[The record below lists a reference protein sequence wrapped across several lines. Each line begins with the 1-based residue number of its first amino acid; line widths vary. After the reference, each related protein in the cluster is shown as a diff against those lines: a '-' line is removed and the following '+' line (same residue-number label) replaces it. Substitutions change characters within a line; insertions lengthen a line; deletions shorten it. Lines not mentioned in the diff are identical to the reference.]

1 MTLKIGVIGCGL
13 KAASYARA
21 WVKSPLNPDFTALT
35 DTSQASVDRFAEIVR
50 QAGGAPRIYP
60 TAEALLEAEAK
71 GLDAVYISTPHAFHA
86 GYAKAALEHGLN
98 LLLEKPMSLNAAE
111 AREIIDARNRA
122 GRQVV
127 VAYQASLSPLLERM
141 RKRAADGEFG
151 ELLTVHGE
159 VWENWQ
165 ARYGTSWKQVPAL
178 SGGGFIF
185 DTGSHLLNAVMQVSG
200 LGYGRV
206 SASLQNRGRDYELT
220 GGVFAL
226 LQGGIPVNLT
236 FCGDTIAGCESS
248 LTLFYENAILRVD
261 IWGKW
266 VELRQGPTLTRETAG
281 EDLNAVLQVFAD
293 TCAGRCPNPST
304 AERSLHLAEL
314 WDLIKQSS
322 QEGGMPLTLQTKPWE
337 LA

>member
-21 WVKSPLNPDFTALT
+21 WVKSPLNPQFTALT
-35 DTSQASVDRFAEIVR
+35 DTSPASIDRYADIVR
-50 QAGGAPRIYP
+50 NAGGNPRIYP
-60 TAEALLEAEAK
+60 TAEALLEAEARE
-71 GLDAVYISTPHAFHA
+71 LDAVYISTPHAFHA
-86 GYAKAALEHGLN
+86 GYAKAALERGLN
-98 LLLEKPMSLNAAE
+98 LLLEKPMSLNADE
-111 AREIIDARNRA
+111 ARDIIAARDRV
-122 GRQVV
+122 GKHVV

-141 RKRAADGEFG
+141 RQRAADGEFG
-151 ELLTVHGE
+151 ALLCVHGE
-159 VWENWQ
+159 VWEDWQ
-165 ARYGTSWKQVPAL
+165 DRYGTSWKQVPAL

-185 DTGSHLLNAVMQVSG
+185 DTGSHIMNAAIQVSG
-200 LGYGRV
+200 LGYERV

-226 LQGGIPVNLT
+226 LQGGLPVNLT
-236 FCGDTIAGCESS
+236 FCGDTIPGCESS
-248 LTLFYENAILRVD
+248 LTFFYEDAILRVD

-266 VELRQGPTLTRETAG
+266 TELRQGQTLTRETAG

-293 TCAGRCPNPST
+293 TCAGRCANPST

>member
-21 WVKSPLNPDFTALT
+21 WVKSPLNPQFLALT
-35 DTSQASVDRFAEIVR
+35 DTSAASIDRYAEIIR
-50 QAGGAPRIYP
+50 NAGGTPRIYP

-86 GYAKAALEHGLN
+86 GYAKAALERGLN

-111 AREIIDARNRA
+111 ARAIIEARDRA
-122 GRQVV
+122 GREVV

-141 RKRAADGEFG
+141 RQRAAAGEFG

-165 ARYGTSWKQVPAL
+165 NRYGTSWKQVVAL

-185 DTGSHLLNAVMQVSG
+185 DTGSHLLNAVIQVSG
-200 LGYGRV
+200 LGYDRV

-236 FCGDTIAGCESS
+236 FCGDTIPGCESS

-266 VELRQGPTLTRETAG
+266 IELRQGPTLTRETAG

-322 QEGGMPLTLQTKPWE
+322 QEGGVPLTLQTKPWE

>member
-21 WVKSPLNPDFTALT
+21 WVKSPLNPQFLALT
-35 DTSQASVDRFAEIVR
+35 DTSPTSLERYAEIVR
-50 QAGGAPRIYP
+50 NAGGTPRIYP

-111 AREIIDARNRA
+111 AREIIEARDRV
-122 GRQVV
+122 GKHVV
-127 VAYQASLSPLLERM
+127 IAYQASLSPLLERM
-141 RKRAADGEFG
+141 HKRAAAGEFG
-151 ELLTVHGE
+151 ELLAVHGE
-159 VWENWQ
+159 VWEDWQ
-165 ARYGTSWKQVPAL
+165 DRYDTSWKQVPAL

-185 DTGSHLLNAVMQVSG
+185 DTGSHLMNAVMQVSG
-200 LGYGRV
+200 LGYERV
-206 SASLQNRGRDYELT
+206 SASLQNRGREYELT

-226 LQGGIPVNLT
+226 LQGGVPVNLT
-236 FCGDTIAGCESS
+236 FCGDTIPGCESS

-266 VELRQGPTLTRETAG
+266 AEHWHGPTVTRETAG

-293 TCAGRCPNPST
+293 TCAGRCANPST

-322 QEGGMPLTLQTKPWE
+322 QEGGMPLTLQTKLWE